1 MAFDRRAIKKIDGVT
16 FSKLLGCGR
25 GATFTPS
32 DVDLHRWGLLLC
44 VAEEHLDSLD
54 RSTVIQRWKRNS
66 ESEFRTILDP
76 ISSHGL
82 WSNSQPFELSATTSA
97 YDQPVIAITRAQI
110 ALRHYLTFLKA
121 VPPVVKHLHS
131 APGLIQAFG
140 IGEAPVGFQG
150 TFSMWRDE
158 SSLLDFA
165 FRDSAHKEVIKG
177 SQREKWF
184 SEELFA
190 RFAIREM
197 RGSL

>member
-1 MAFDRRAIKKIDGVT
+1 MAFDRRAIRKIEGVT

-32 DVDLHRWGLLLC
+32 DTDFHRWGLLLC
-44 VAEEHLDSLD
+44 VAEDDLDSLD
-54 RSTVIQRWKRNS
+54 RSSAIQRWKRNS
-66 ESEFRTILDP
+66 ESEFRTVLDP

-82 WSNSQPFELSATTSA
+82 WSNSQPFGLSAATHA
-97 YDQPVIAITRAQI
+97 HDQPVIAITRARI
-110 ALRHYLTFLKA
+110 APRHYLTFLKA
-121 VPPVVKHLHS
+121 VPRVVKHLHS

-140 IGEAPVGFQG
+140 IGEAPIGLQG

-158 SSLLDFA
+158 ASLLNFA
-165 FRDSAHKEVIKG
+165 FQDSAHKEVIMG

-190 RFAIREM
+190 RFAIREI